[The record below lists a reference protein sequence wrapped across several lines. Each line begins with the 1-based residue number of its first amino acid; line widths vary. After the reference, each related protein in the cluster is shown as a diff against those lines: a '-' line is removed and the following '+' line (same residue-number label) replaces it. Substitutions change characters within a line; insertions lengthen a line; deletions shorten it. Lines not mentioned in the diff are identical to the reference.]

1 MTPDELEDLVQGVRQ
16 VELAIG
22 SVHFPSEPSKARRC
36 LFAVRDIAAG
46 EVLNKENVVN
56 LRPGVGELMPK
67 DLGFI
72 TGRLATKAIK
82 KGMPL
87 TWHHVGAIK

>member
-1 MTPDELEDLVQGVRQ
+1 
-16 VELAIG
+16 
-22 SVHFPSEPSKARRC
+22 
-36 LFAVRDIAAG
+36 
-46 EVLNKENVVN
+46 VVN